1 MEFTYERA
9 EPGALLAAST
19 SNLPTRYRGYEIYR
33 TMYLEKLVLA
43 QDVPGIIEALDAR
56 AAPEAYLVL
65 TRSQQ
70 AYLEMFYNLP
80 ESAWQALQD
89 ALLASGRF
97 QRIYSN
103 PEASVYLLLPAHSG
117 AGQ

>member
-1 MEFTYERA
+1 
-9 EPGALLAAST
+9 
-19 SNLPTRYRGYEIYR
+19 
-33 TMYLEKLVLA
+33 
-43 QDVPGIIEALDAR
+43 
-56 AAPEAYLVL
+56 
-65 TRSQQ
+65 
-70 AYLEMFYNLP
+70 MFYNLP

-97 QRIYSN
+97 QRMYAN